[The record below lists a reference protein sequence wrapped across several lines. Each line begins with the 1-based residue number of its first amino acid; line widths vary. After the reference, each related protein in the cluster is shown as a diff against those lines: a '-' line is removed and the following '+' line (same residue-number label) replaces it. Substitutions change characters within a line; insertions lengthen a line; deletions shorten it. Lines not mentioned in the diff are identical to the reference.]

1 MNPSNRSP
9 CTRMTSRR
17 LLEATT
23 PQAFRQT
30 QPPKSVTT
38 LERVKARGVT
48 SGQVTSGARL
58 HEDVP
63 MIGRA
68 QLTEM
73 TRDGQTVTMVRA
85 DVAIC
90 DIVNRNGRF
99 YPRSCYEAANAAAQA
114 DMADGGLWALMDHP
128 DWWEPMRGSL
138 GKIATKWTSLAIEDG
153 REIEWPVGS
162 GTTRTVAMVVAVGEI
177 VGTAVGADI
186 KALMASGIRVGIS
199 TNGYGSGQWIAA
211 KEIDPT
217 YYDPE
222 ELIPVV
228 QDDFR
233 YLSIDYVSDPSNLG
247 GRAQTEGIEDDT
259 PETPELPTPLE
270 EGPMHQIL
278 KALCE
283 KHGKTLEQIK
293 KDHAPEYFAALE
305 QIAEQAGAATATPPA
320 PAQPGTPGNPAPNA
334 PPVVQQE
341 RNVPVMPAP
350 EVPALTAAQ
359 YQTLER
365 TTVDQGNQIA
375 ELQTIIRNN
384 CRDAIV
390 TEALT
395 SANLPSVGIRGEGE
409 GAVDMDATFRNGLIQ
424 EARAAQD
431 DDAAR
436 TLVNTAI
443 EDRRHMTRHLPAAT
457 TATPARGQFEH
468 LNRESRGG
476 VQLPTGAPSERPALS
491 VPLTEGLSL
500 FGLL

>member
-9 CTRMTSRR
+9 CTRMTTRR
-17 LLEATT
+17 LLEGTT
-23 PQAFRQT
+23 PQAFRQS

-48 SGQVTSGARL
+48 SGQVTSGAAL

-63 MIGRA
+63 MMGRA

-90 DIVNRNGRF
+90 DIINRNGRF
-99 YPRSCYEAANAAAQA
+99 YPRSCYEAANAAAQV

-199 TNGYGSGQWIAA
+199 TNGYGSGQWLAA
-211 KEIDPT
+211 KEIDPS

-247 GRAQTEGIEDDT
+247 GRAQTEGTEDDT
-259 PETPELPTPLE
+259 PEPPEAPTPLK

-305 QIAEQAGAATATPPA
+305 QIAEQASVATATPPA
-320 PAQPGTPGNPAPNA
+320 PAQPATPGNPAPNA
-334 PPVVQQE
+334 PP
-341 RNVPVMPAP
+341 
-350 EVPALTAAQ
+350 AAQ
-359 YQTLER
+359 RESAPVIPVQLPETPGASAAQFQTLER
-365 TTVDQGNQIA
+365 TTLEQSNQIA
-375 ELQTIIRNN
+375 ELQTEIRNN
-384 CRDAIV
+384 RRDGIV
-390 TEALT
+390 TEALN
-395 SANLPSVGIRGEGE
+395 AAALPSVGVRGEGE
-409 GAVDMDATFRNGLIQ
+409 GAIDMDATFRNALVQ

-436 TLVNTAI
+436 ALVGTAV
-443 EDRRHMTRHLPAAT
+443 EDRRHLTRHLPSPT
-457 TATPARGQFEH
+457 TTQARSPFDH

-476 VQLPTGAPSERPALS
+476 VSVPVVPASERVALAA
-491 VPLTEGLSL
+491 PLTEAFSL
-500 FGLL
+500 FGLN